1 MFCFCLCVA
10 DKNRRENPSL
20 GFLSEARVVAVGPA
34 RSDCP
39 PPPSG
44 ARSRR
49 GWSGVWVLGR
59 RSAGFSRAPPPPPP
73 SLPYIQPNPGLGG
86 VGRRATF
93 RSPPPAAGSAST
105 RGLAR
110 GSKGR
115 ASRRSA
121 GGAAV
126 VAGVGQCPAVQ
137 PDPPESVLEPCKKRG
152 RGRSHPGRPRLAP
165 AGTQLSSLLRRV
177 EGGSMSLASPPL
189 TGKLERPRSLSS
201 PTMQSRKLCGL
212 GACARACQ
220 ATTTKNVDN
229 S

>member
-1 MFCFCLCVA
+1 MGVGSPV
-10 DKNRRENPSL
+10 RRLPS
-20 GFLSEARVVAVGPA
+20 
-34 RSDCP
+34 RS
-39 PPPSG
+39 PS
-44 ARSRR
+44 S
-49 GWSGVWVLGR
+49 S
-59 RSAGFSRAPPPPPP
+59 SSSSPSSSP

-126 VAGVGQCPAVQ
+126 AGGQCPAVQ
-137 PDPPESVLEPCKKRG
+137 PDPPKASRNPVKSVAEDGLTLAA
-152 RGRSHPGRPRLAP
+152 PRLAP
-165 AGTQLSSLLRRV
+165 AGTQLSSLPRRV
-177 EGGSMSLASPPL
+177 EGGSMSLAPP
-189 TGKLERPRSLSS
+189 TPGKLERPRSLSS
-201 PTMQSRKLCGL
+201 PTMQSRKPCGL
-212 GACARACQ
+212 GA
-220 ATTTKNVDN
+220 TTKTLTTLSGGSLGSCVDEER